1 MLRLFQSSNPVS
13 LILLIIYA
21 ALVNLKFFLGGIPTS
36 EISYYFIGDLLF
48 NQWIPLNKL
57 PQTVVPFF
65 NLACIVT
72 QAVLISMLMQGSKVN
87 TKPSLLPALV
97 FILLC
102 SFFPDMLLN
111 TPAVLSGFFL
121 IWILF
126 KIFSAYNKPKA
137 DTIYFDTG
145 LLNGFVSLLF
155 FPALVFS
162 LYSLLAIIRMRSI
175 TFREFVLFLS
185 GFMVIYFLAAT
196 AFFWFDLLP
205 EFWEKQ
211 FHFVPDLTKLSNF
224 FSTIVIVKLVLIG
237 IALIISLLFY
247 SNKFTSNL
255 IQVRKYLGSFVSFFL
270 FGILAFLFNSNA
282 DFGGLYF
289 LMMGTSFFISY
300 YFFHSKNRMT
310 PEIIHITLLGATIL
324 FQYINFTA

>member
-1 MLRLFQSSNPVS
+1 VLRLFQSSNPLS
-13 LILLIIYA
+13 LLLLILYA
-21 ALVNLKFFLGGIPTS
+21 ALINLKFFLGEIPTD
-36 EISYYFIGDLLF
+36 ETTYYFIGDLLF
-48 NQWIPLNKL
+48 NQWLQLHRL
-57 PQTVVPFF
+57 PEFIVPFF

-102 SFFPDMLLN
+102 SFFPDILYN

-137 DTIYFDTG
+137 DNVYFDTG
-145 LLNGFVSLLF
+145 LLNGFISLLF
-155 FPALVFS
+155 FPTLVYS

-175 TFREFVLFLS
+175 TFREFILFLS
-185 GFMVIYFLAAT
+185 GFMVIYFLVAT
-196 AFFWFDLLP
+196 SFFWFDLLP
-205 EFWEKQ
+205 DFWEKQ
-211 FHFVPDLTKLSNF
+211 FDLLPDLKKISGF
-224 FSTIVIVKLVLIG
+224 FGSINLVKLFLIG

-247 SNKFTSNL
+247 SNKFSTNL
-255 IQVRKYLGSFVSFFL
+255 IQVRKYLGSFISFFI
-270 FGILAFLFNSNA
+270 FGIVAFLFNSNA
-282 DFGGLYF
+282 DAGGLYF
-289 LMMGTSFFISY
+289 LLMGTSFFISY
-300 YFFHSKNRMT
+300 YFFHSKNRTT

>member
-1 MLRLFQSSNPVS
+1 MLRLFQSSNPIS
-13 LILLIIYA
+13 LLLLIIYA
-21 ALVNLKFFLGGIPTS
+21 AAINLNFFLVGSDALETN
-36 EISYYFIGDLLF
+36 YYFIGDIVF
-48 NQWIPLNKL
+48 NQWLHLDKIPQLI
-57 PQTVVPFF
+57 VSFF

-87 TKPSLLPALV
+87 TKPSLIPALV

-102 SFFPDMLLN
+102 SFFPDILLN
-111 TPAVLSGFFL
+111 TPAILSGFFI

-155 FPALVFS
+155 FPALVYS

-175 TFREFVLFLS
+175 TVREFILYLS
-185 GFMVIYFLAAT
+185 GFIVIYFLVAT
-196 AFFWFDLLP
+196 AFFWFDLLQM
-205 EFWEKQ
+205 FWEKQ
-211 FHFVPDLTKLSNF
+211 FKLIPDLTNIASF
-224 FSTIVIVKLVLIG
+224 FSSIIIIKLILIG
-237 IALIISLLFY
+237 IGLLISLVFY
-247 SNKFTSNL
+247 SNKFSTNL

-270 FGILAFLFNSNA
+270 FGIVAFLLNSNA
-282 DFGGLYF
+282 DAGGLYF
-289 LMMGTSFFISY
+289 LLMGTSFFISY
-300 YFFHSKNRMT
+300 YFFHSKQRMT
-310 PEIIHITLLGATIL
+310 PEIMHITLLGATIL

>member
-13 LILLIIYA
+13 LILLILYA
-21 ALVNLKFFLGGIPTS
+21 ALVNLKFLLGGLPPG
-36 EISYYFIGDLLF
+36 EITHYFIGDLLF
-48 NQWIPLNKL
+48 NKWLQLNNL
-57 PQTVVPFF
+57 PEFIVPFF
-65 NLACIVT
+65 NLACIIT

-102 SFFPDMLLN
+102 SFFPEMLYN
-111 TPAVLSGFFL
+111 TPAILCGFFL

-155 FPALVFS
+155 FPTIVYGI
-162 LYSLLAIIRMRSI
+162 YSLLAIIRMRSI
-175 TFREFVLFLS
+175 TFREFILYLS
-185 GFMVIYFLAAT
+185 GFIVIYFLAAT

-205 EFWEKQ
+205 VFWEN
-211 FHFVPDLTKLSNF
+211 HFIIPSDLTKLSVF
-224 FSTIVIVKLVLIG
+224 FSSITIVKLILIG

-247 SNKFTSNL
+247 SNKFSTNL
-255 IQVRKYLGSFVSFFL
+255 IQVRKYLGSFISFFL
-270 FGILAFLFNSNA
+270 FGIAVFLLNSNA
-282 DFGGLYF
+282 DAGGLYF
-289 LMMGTSFFISY
+289 LLMGTSFFISY